1 MSPEEGK
8 GETCNADI
16 IPISPET
23 QISQGYVYFLYILI
37 VLLSPKLD
45 QVFESLTFLRWEK
58 NPEMSQILTI
68 FTWLVFFLK
77 EPNQSNLFC
86 DIITFSSL
94 AIHWNHFHYNI
105 YHWIRT
111 IWLLTTFF
119 FILLWKTKRILSC
132 LSILLTIAIT
142 Q

>member
-1 MSPEEGK
+1 MSPEGGK
-8 GETCNADI
+8 GEKCNGDI

-23 QISQGYVYFLYILI
+23 QVSQGYIYFLYILI
-37 VLLSPKLD
+37 ILLSPKLD
-45 QVFESLTFLRWEK
+45 QVFESLRWEK
-58 NPEMSQILTI
+58 NPETSQILTI

-105 YHWIRT
+105 YHWIRI

-119 FILLWKTKRILSC
+119 LSC
-132 LSILLTIAIT
+132 YEKLKGSYPVYLFS
-142 Q
+142 